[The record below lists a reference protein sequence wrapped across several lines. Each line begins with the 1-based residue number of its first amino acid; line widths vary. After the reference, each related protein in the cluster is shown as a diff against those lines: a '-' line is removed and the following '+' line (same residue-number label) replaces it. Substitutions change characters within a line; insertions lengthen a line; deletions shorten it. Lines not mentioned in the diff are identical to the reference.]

1 MRRAD
6 RVNLEPVGSRQAMI
20 LTRLTQRLLIT
31 GRAEL
36 VQPDLPLHSRLALP
50 PATTTPRSMTSPGTP
65 GSPPDHTLT
74 MEHDPLSPTLT
85 HQ

>member
-6 RVNLEPVGSRQAMI
+6 RVDLEPVGSRQAMF

-50 PATTTPRSMTSPGTP
+50 PATTTPRSDDLARHAG
-65 GSPPDHTLT
+65 LAA
-74 MEHDPLSPTLT
+74 
-85 HQ
+85 